1 MLKRETEGEFRLLTP
16 KERLRLTLA
25 KKPVDRPPFICLGG
39 MMNTAIEEV
48 MDLTENKWPEAHS
61 NAELMAGLAAGIYEQ
76 GGFENFGV
84 PFCMTVEAEAMGAK
98 VFLGTKINEPRV
110 TSYPLQS
117 MEDWMK
123 LKRINPEEGRVKVVL
138 DAIKILWDK
147 NPQVPLVA
155 NLVGPI
161 SVATSLIEPT
171 IFYKDMRKN
180 PQIVHKMMTFITEN
194 LIFFG
199 KTQLKAGANVLA
211 VSEPS
216 GTGEILG
223 PALFREF
230 SAPYLNKI
238 VGALK
243 DYAEIGTIIHICGRL
258 KSVYRE
264 LKDLE
269 CDAISVDGITSIKKV
284 VENLPDKIIMG
295 NISTFALEYESPL
308 GIKNMAE
315 NCLLNGA
322 KILAPACGI
331 GPRTPLVN
339 IQMALEVAKEHELKG
354 VQR

>member
-1 MLKRETEGEFRLLTP
+1 LTP
-16 KERLRLTLA
+16 KERLKLTLA
-25 KKPVDRPPFICLGG
+25 KKSVDRPPFICLGG
-39 MMNTAIEEV
+39 MMNTAVEEV
-48 MDLTENKWPEAHS
+48 MDITENKWPEAHS

-117 MEDWMK
+117 MKDWMK
-123 LKRINPEEGRVKVVL
+123 LKRINPEGGRVKVVL
-138 DAIKILWDK
+138 DAIKILRNK
-147 NPQVPLVA
+147 NLQVPLVA

-171 IFYKDMRKN
+171 MFYKDMHKN

-194 LIFFG
+194 LISFG
-199 KTQLKAGANVLA
+199 KTQLEAGANVLA

-223 PALFREF
+223 PVLFREF
-230 SAPYLNKI
+230 STPYLNKI
-238 VGALK
+238 VEALR

-258 KSVYRE
+258 KNVYRE
-264 LKDLE
+264 LEDIKS
-269 CDAISVDGITSIKKV
+269 DAISVDGITSIKKMV
-284 VENLPDKIIMG
+284 KNLPGKIIMG
-295 NISTFALEYESPL
+295 NISTFALEYESPMRV
-308 GIKNMAE
+308 KNMAE
-315 NCLLNGA
+315 NCLLDGA

-339 IQMALEVAKEHELKG
+339 IQIALEAAKKYELNG